1 MKRVFDLVISIPTL
15 IVLLP
20 VLLFLAVVIKLD
32 SKGPV
37 IFKQKRS
44 GRNHTLFTIYKF
56 RTMKV
61 DTPDIPT
68 HLLNNPEVYISRVG
82 RILRKTSLDELP
94 QLFNILKGDMSIVG
108 PRPALHNQLEL
119 ISMREQFNVHRI
131 PPGLTGWAQ
140 INGRD
145 DISDEMKAQ
154 YDLYYLQNHNLWMDI
169 KIIFRTV
176 SSVASSKGIKA

>member
-1 MKRVFDLVISIPTL
+1 MKRVFDLILSSVSLIILLPLFLIISI
-15 IVLLP
+15 I
-20 VLLFLAVVIKLD
+20 IKID

-37 IFKQKRS
+37 IFRQTRS
-44 GRNHTLFTIYKF
+44 GCNGSFFTIYKF

-68 HLLNNPEVYISRVG
+68 HLLDNPEVYISRAG

-108 PRPALHNQLEL
+108 PRPALHNQREL
-119 ISMREQFNVHRI
+119 ITMREHLNVHSI

-145 DISDEMKAQ
+145 DISDEIKVQ
-154 YDLYYLQNHNLWMDI
+154 YDLYYLQNQNLWLDI
-169 KIIFRTV
+169 KIIYRTV
-176 SSVASSKGIKA
+176 ISVANSKGIKA